1 MADKLKDYRRVPIE
15 VLFKLISNGHF
26 PKLKKLNDSKNYNHG
41 WFAYFKEFPFVEYR
55 LYDSSDILAE
65 GRFSVYDKDIAKDLW
80 GVEPEYI
87 GERYFENGGISDT
100 LRLPKYLYHLQCMVI
115 AKDPIAYLGDNI

>member
-1 MADKLKDYRRVPIE
+1 MTNKQTLEKSINLAID
-15 VLFKLISNGHF
+15 G
-26 PKLKKLNDSKNYNHG
+26 G
-41 WFAYFKEFPFVEYR
+41 WKPVEKEFEWRVIDTRPAPFLSCMVAIVDTSAFDGDNVIEKKFTVN
-55 LYDSSDILAE
+55 DVIFNHEFCKA
-65 GRFSVYDKDIAKDLW
+65 LW